1 METKDILK
9 SLRKSK
15 GYSTMQEFCSAT
27 GISFSTY
34 QNYESG
40 KRIPTADIL
49 LKLAD
54 FYNVTTDYLLG
65 RETGE
70 PETLDKLVG
79 EFNMSALEKEIL
91 DNYLSLPKDMR
102 CDLMEFLQK
111 SVRKVM
117 DEEKSESV
125 QSNAQSQ
132 VEQINKTDAYSSEL
146 AIARSSENNYKPAP
160 TKEQYNEFVDLPDEL
175 LGE

>member
-9 SLRKSK
+9 MLRKNRK
-15 GYSTMQEFCSAT
+15 QSAKDVAV
-27 GISFSTY
+27 GCDMSLGVY
-34 QNYESG
+34 QKYESG
-40 KRIPTADIL
+40 ERGVGTPAL
-49 LKLAD
+49 CKLAD
-54 FYNVTTDYLLG
+54 FYGVTTDYLLG

-102 CDLMEFLQK
+102 SDLMEFLQK
-111 SVRKVM
+111 SVKKVM
-117 DEEKSESV
+117 EENESV
-125 QSNAQSQ
+125 QSTAQ
-132 VEQINKTDAYSSEL
+132 EQIKKSDTYNSEF
-146 AIARSSENNYKPAP
+146 AVARSSENNYKPAP
-160 TKEQYNEFVDLPDEL
+160 TEEQYNSFDDLTDDM